1 MAEPTVVFAAH
12 NFPPRIG
19 GVERLADGLVR
30 HTWPGSTTVLAA
42 PTEGDAA
49 FDADAPYPVERVP
62 MVGRRPPR
70 WWPARRALA
79 THARRADVVVAVE
92 WWPEARALASLRRHG
107 ETRVVILCG
116 TEVQRSLTRPRARR
130 SLVRGLRACDLV
142 LAISRFTASLAA
154 EAGVAATILN
164 PGVDLNQPSVDPAK
178 LAASLGVAGHPIVLT
193 AARLVERK
201 GHADFLAAWPAVR
214 AACPEAVWLIV
225 GDGPERHRLATATR
239 AVDGVRLIGA
249 VDDETLAGLY
259 RLADIHLMPGR
270 EVDGH
275 VEGFGMAAVEA
286 GAAGT
291 PTIATSLG
299 GTEDAVGP
307 GGILVAPGDTA
318 KLVQEVGALLN
329 DDGRRRMLSTA
340 ARTHAQSLA
349 WPLVADRLRDLVE
362 VVRERGK
369 R

>member
-1 MAEPTVVFAAH
+1 
-12 NFPPRIG
+12 
-19 GVERLADGLVR
+19 
-30 HTWPGSTTVLAA
+30 
-42 PTEGDAA
+42 
-49 FDADAPYPVERVP
+49 
-62 MVGRRPPR
+62 
-70 WWPARRALA
+70 
-79 THARRADVVVAVE
+79 
-92 WWPEARALASLRRHG
+92 
-107 ETRVVILCG
+107 
-116 TEVQRSLTRPRARR
+116 
-130 SLVRGLRACDLV
+130 
-142 LAISRFTASLAA
+142 
-154 EAGVAATILN
+154 
-164 PGVDLNQPSVDPAK
+164 
-178 LAASLGVAGHPIVLT
+178 
-193 AARLVERK
+193 
-201 GHADFLAAWPAVR
+201 
-214 AACPEAVWLIV
+214 
-225 GDGPERHRLATATR
+225 
-239 AVDGVRLIGA
+239 
-249 VDDETLAGLY
+249 LY